1 MKSIHLLDS
10 DTINKIAAGEVVER
24 PSSVIKELVENA
36 IDAKAS
42 AITIEIKE
50 GGIAM
55 MRVTDNGGGIDR
67 DDIKT
72 AFVRH
77 ATSKIETA
85 MDLMTVGS
93 LGFRGEALSSIAS
106 VSQIELITKVHREL
120 LGVRYCIDGG
130 EEKSCDDI
138 GCPDGTTIIVRNLF
152 YNTPARRKFLKTAAT
167 EAAYINDLAGRL
179 ALSFNVSLILCFS
192 SLFRTLPC
200 STVSSP
206 FFTRSSNTSL
216 DFSAVTAAVPIP
228 ISKSFLRLS
237 PSFSILH
244 LSFSLKEIRI

>member
-130 EEKSCDDI
+130 EEKSSDDI
-138 GCPDGTTIIVRNLF
+138 GCPDGTTIIVRNL
-152 YNTPARRKFLKTAAT
+152 
-167 EAAYINDLAGRL
+167 I
-179 ALSFNVSLILCFS
+179 
-192 SLFRTLPC
+192 
-200 STVSSP
+200 
-206 FFTRSSNTSL
+206 
-216 DFSAVTAAVPIP
+216 
-228 ISKSFLRLS
+228 
-237 PSFSILH
+237 
-244 LSFSLKEIRI
+244 

>member
-42 AITIEIKE
+42 AITI
-50 GGIAM
+50 
-55 MRVTDNGGGIDR
+55 
-67 DDIKT
+67 DIKT

-179 ALSFNVSLILCFS
+179 ALSHPDVSFKFINNNRIGFI
-192 SLFRTLPC
+192 P
-200 STVSSP
+200 P
-206 FFTRSSNTSL
+206 
-216 DFSAVTAAVPIP
+216 ATAI
-228 ISKSFLRLS
+228 
-237 PSFSILH
+237 
-244 LSFSLKEIRI
+244 